1 MFFNQPKKDYY
12 KDLKP
17 SVRKHNQK
25 KLYEMWG
32 SDDYVK
38 TKKGKE
44 RTKFKKY
51 NMDMAAAYDRA
62 TYEGGNV
69 NNAMQEVN
77 KQYGYQTYYS
87 YFLGDMADFAKQKKV
102 KPPVDEKKKE
112 KRGWNNWEKARE
124 LRSAVST
131 GQRVSQDIRGW
142 LSFANNAKRMV
153 GG

>member
-12 KDLKP
+12 KDVKP
-17 SVRKHNQK
+17 SVRKYNQK

-38 TKKGKE
+38 MKKGKE

-51 NMDMAAAYDRA
+51 NMDMAAAYDKS

-69 NNAMQEVN
+69 NNAMQDVN

-87 YFLGDMADFAKQKKV
+87 YFLGDMADFAKPLQDTTKGV
-102 KPPVDEKKKE
+102 KKKE
-112 KRGWNNWEKARE
+112 RRPLDNWEKARE
-124 LRSAVST
+124 LRSGVST
-131 GQRVSQDIRGW
+131 AQRVSQDIRGW
-142 LSFANNAKRMV
+142 LSFINNAKRFTGV
-153 GG
+153 